1 LGAKQPYDISYTDAA
16 ALARCAGLRNAG
28 DRVRSALA
36 NGEIEGDRRG
46 ATMWTM
52 RRNFEAWLER
62 ALADDRAEDSCMLK
76 IDQARAMAAAA
87 GLKSSSARVLT
98 AVSTGEINGCFKDSA
113 GWWIPKA
120 GFDEWLRF
128 VCAEVAEPD
137 LDGTVSVAEAAAL
150 ASAAGLRGFR
160 AEILSMCIRGE
171 MAGAVRDGATYRMP
185 LASVDAWIS
194 DLNAAVRAGLE
205 NLPQEVGEFEP
216 AAPWWRSADWL
227 KVWALLVVAAFV
239 WCIAASV

>member
-1 LGAKQPYDISYTDAA
+1 MGAKQPYDISYTDAA

-52 RRNFEAWLER
+52 RRHFEAWLER
-62 ALADDRAEDSCMLK
+62 ALADDRAEDACMMK
-76 IDQARAMAAAA
+76 IDQARAMASAA

-98 AVSTGEINGCFKDSA
+98 AVTNGEINGCFKDSA

-137 LDGTVSVAEAAAL
+137 LDGTVTVQEAAAL
-150 ASAAGLRGFR
+150 AAAMGLRGFR
-160 AEILSMCIRGE
+160 AEILSMCIRGD
-171 MAGAVRDGATYRMP
+171 MPGAVRDGATYRMP
-185 LASVDAWIS
+185 LVSVDAWI
-194 DLNAAVRAGLE
+194 DGLNAAVQLE
-205 NLPQEVGEFEP
+205 VERRQQPVELEVVI
-216 AAPWWRSADWL
+216 PWWQTAEMRKA
-227 KVWALLVVAAFV
+227 WALLAVAAVV
-239 WCIAASV
+239 WLIALSV